1 MFFRAPSKGICARV
15 YERVQLWKYER
26 ALEIYNESVVSRVG
40 IFESYVIID
49 VWCSFMAILYHCTN
63 PLYRKMRE
71 LVKDGV
77 VGDIKRVNWL
87 ITDWY
92 RSQSYYD
99 SGSWRATWA
108 GEGGGVLFNQC
119 PHQLDLLQRYAV
131 FTEVCCRSGV
141 FCIRWA
147 SISGTF

>member
-1 MFFRAPSKGICARV
+1 MKYINSGQERIVFFRAPSKGIYARV

-26 ALEIYNESVVSRVG
+26 ALEIYNG
-40 IFESYVIID
+40 
-49 VWCSFMAILYHCTN
+49 
-63 PLYRKMRE
+63 
-71 LVKDGV
+71 
-77 VGDIKRVNWL
+77 
-87 ITDWY
+87 Y

-131 FTEVCCRSGV
+131 FTEVCCR
-141 FCIRWA
+141 
-147 SISGTF
+147 